1 MPILVHYKI
10 IPVLGVTFPIAS
22 DVICESTNH
31 NQNQPIHFDS
41 PTRFMSIPRC
51 FTFEDGSALVS
62 EHQQGTLLDVVNATA
77 SKRMLHE
84 AVAVFFLVEML
95 GIARRLRELQ
105 VIHGDIKPDNFLL
118 LDM

>member
-1 MPILVHYKI
+1 MTY
-10 IPVLGVTFPIAS
+10 S
-22 DVICESTNH
+22 VISTNL
-31 NQNQPIHFDS
+31 QPIHFKS
-41 PTRFMSIPRC
+41 PARFMSIPRC

-62 EHQQGTLLDVVNATA
+62 EHQQGTLLDVVNAVA
-77 SKRMLHE
+77 SKRTLHE

-118 LDM
+118 LEM